1 MTDMSTLIRKK
12 LQAFRLIHL
21 MMVMADVIYAVGI
34 VYIYK
39 YAPIPPTLTDMQTI
53 ATIEY
58 SSVAFVALVIIA
70 VNISRKKLL
79 SSDSIF
85 IRKETAKGNAD
96 EPPFFANYLS
106 SLFILWAIIETI
118 IVGGIVL
125 FLTTGTLMVPLVL
138 ISVGG
143 FFKLVSGPRFEELNH
158 LGAKHAALTIQ
169 G

>member
-1 MTDMSTLIRKK
+1 MSTLIRKK

-21 MMVMADVIYAVGI
+21 MMVMADVIYAVVI

-53 ATIEY
+53 ATVEY
-58 SSVAFVALVIIA
+58 SSVAFIVIVIIA
-70 VNISRKKLL
+70 VNITRKKLL
-79 SSDSIF
+79 SSDSMF
-85 IRKETAKGNAD
+85 IRKETTKGNAD

-106 SLFILWAIIETI
+106 SLFILWAFIETI

-125 FLTTGTLMVPLVL
+125 FLVTGTLMVPLVL
-138 ISVGG
+138 IFIGG

-158 LGAKHAALTIQ
+158 LATKHASIAVQ